1 MRDQPVEEAV
11 WATGVVALGLCAL
24 DLAVEVAGG
33 LLVDVVLV
41 VVVVEVGWVGVSKSD
56 TNELHARSALIRFL
70 SCMESLRFSLSLM
83 PDMSAFAVFWKGVV
97 WCSDEL

>member
-33 LLVDVVLV
+33 LLVDVVFV
-41 VVVVEVGWVGVSKSD
+41 VVLIEVGWEG
-56 TNELHARSALIRFL
+56 
-70 SCMESLRFSLSLM
+70 CQ
-83 PDMSAFAVFWKGVV
+83 
-97 WCSDEL
+97 